1 MYIVLDSSSCT
12 SLHLEGT
19 VLLSEVWWWCPI
31 SGVLPLLLLPLP
43 QSVMHQ
49 LGKVFGGLQQQG
61 HTLHVLCVCVCPVL
75 SDRPPWLCV
84 LGRLH
89 SQDNSFSG
97 VCVCVCACVRV
108 CPVKVHTVV
117 SSALSLYCHVLC
129 HYCLVYRRKIR
140 VLMSQIMTV

>member
-97 VCVCVCACVRV
+97 VCVCVCVRACV
-108 CPVKVHTVV
+108 
-117 SSALSLYCHVLC
+117 SSQGTYGSVICSVIILSCALSLLS
-129 HYCLVYRRKIR
+129 CL
-140 VLMSQIMTV
+140 